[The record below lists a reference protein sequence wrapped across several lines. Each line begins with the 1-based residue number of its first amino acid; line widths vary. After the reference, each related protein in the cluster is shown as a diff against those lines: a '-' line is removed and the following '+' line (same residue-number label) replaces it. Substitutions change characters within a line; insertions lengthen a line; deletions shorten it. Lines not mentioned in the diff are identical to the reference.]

1 MIAMIDTLPTRCFR
15 QMNRSVE
22 SSVRLCALL
31 LALCAIAP
39 ARADIYAM
47 ESADGTLHLT
57 DTPVGDGYTRL
68 IESSS
73 GDAGATIESAALPAK
88 AASHQQRI
96 ARVARTT
103 GVEAG
108 LLNAVIAVESA
119 YNPRAVS
126 PKGAAGLMQLM
137 PDTARRYGVIDRFDP
152 DQNVLGGALYLRD
165 LLLRFDNRL
174 DLVLAAYNAGE
185 GAVERHGRRIPPFA
199 ETLRYVPRVLG
210 RYNTLR

>member
-1 MIAMIDTLPTRCFR
+1 M
-15 QMNRSVE
+15 
-22 SSVRLCALL
+22 RLCALL
-31 LALCAIAP
+31 LAVFGIAP
-39 ARADIYAM
+39 AQADIYAM
-47 ESADGTLHLT
+47 ESDDGTLHLT
-57 DTPVGDGYTRL
+57 DAPVGDGYTRL
-68 IESSS
+68 IDSSS
-73 GDAGATIESAALPAK
+73 GNTGASVQSPALPAK

-96 ARVARTT
+96 ARVAHTT

-137 PDTARRYGVIDRFDP
+137 PDTARRYGVTDRFDP

-165 LLLRFDNRL
+165 LLRRFDNRL

-210 RYNTLR
+210 RYTTHSADQTAGGTAHATR